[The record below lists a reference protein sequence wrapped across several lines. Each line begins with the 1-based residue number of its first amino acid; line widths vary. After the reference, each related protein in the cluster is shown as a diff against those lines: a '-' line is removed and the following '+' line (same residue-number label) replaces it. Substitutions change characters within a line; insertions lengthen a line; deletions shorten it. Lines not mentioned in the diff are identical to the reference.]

1 MSVTVG
7 TWRRYSWRAVSRP
20 AKPRCQPSIIAS
32 ENAHAQDVAHVAN
45 VSARHGS
52 RCAMVGPHSTAA
64 MPMTT
69 AGTVPHPTWAFHHP
83 KIGAVPAK
91 ILKRSGVLLISGV
104 TMPRCRCG
112 TTNAATTRAAPRAT
126 AIASLRPTF
135 TPASLLPTGP
145 CPSPFLSPSCRERPP
160 SCRERSP
167 SCRERACLLG
177 DTPVFPGILR
187 SLAARDCAQN
197 AARDGYRTPSRQEII
212 CSSSVKS

>member
-1 MSVTVG
+1 
-7 TWRRYSWRAVSRP
+7 
-20 AKPRCQPSIIAS
+20 
-32 ENAHAQDVAHVAN
+32 
-45 VSARHGS
+45 
-52 RCAMVGPHSTAA
+52 
-64 MPMTT
+64 MTT

-104 TMPRCRCG
+104 TM
-112 TTNAATTRAAPRAT
+112 AAPRAT

-160 SCRERSP
+160 FFRERSL

-187 SLAARDCAQN
+187 SLAARDRAQN